1 MQIVCLEVRL
11 AHNSD
16 CVQHA
21 VPFTL
26 PEKLSLD
33 SSSITSILYIMKK
46 TNLDLLEDIIE
57 IILTDMWRDR
67 MAACLRMLWRPL
79 SLRTLMGKK
88 SSS

>member
-46 TNLDLLEDIIE
+46 NE
-57 IILTDMWRDR
+57 
-67 MAACLRMLWRPL
+67 P
-79 SLRTLMGKK
+79 
-88 SSS
+88 